1 LKIMISQEIVL
12 RKRPVGIPQESDFEL
27 VEASLRELREGE
39 ILIRNI
45 YLSVDPYMRGRMR
58 DRKSYT
64 PPFQLGKIVPGG
76 CVGKIIRSN
85 SDKFPVGGYVLSYAG
100 WREYYLSDG
109 SDLTRIDAAALPIQ
123 AYLGVA
129 GMPGMT
135 AYVGLLDIGQP
146 QENETVFVSAA
157 SGAVGSIV
165 CQIARIKGCRVVGSA
180 GSDQK
185 VDWLVHELGVDSAF
199 NYKKVTDL
207 SAELHDRCPN
217 GIDIY
222 FENVG
227 GAHLQAAIA
236 NMNNF
241 GRIPVCGMISQYN
254 LDESQPGP
262 SNITSIVGKRLLLK
276 GFIVSDHTDRLPQ
289 FMKDMTGWIQSG
301 EIKWK
306 ETIMEG
312 IENTPKA
319 FIGLFKG
326 DNLGKMLVR
335 VGPDP
340 ED

>member
-1 LKIMISQEIVL
+1 MISQEIVL

-64 PPFQLGKIVPGG
+64 PPFQLGKTVPGG

-109 SDLTRIDAAALPIQ
+109 SDLTRIDATALPIQ

-165 CQIARIKGCRVVGSA
+165 CQIAQIKGCRVVGSA

-185 VDWLVHELGVDSAF
+185 VDWLVNELGVDSAF
-199 NYKKVTDL
+199 NYKKAANL
-207 SAELHDRCPN
+207 SAELRDRCPD

-227 GAHLQAAIA
+227 GTHLEAVLT
-236 NMNNF
+236 NMNTF

-254 LDESQPGP
+254 LTEDQPGP
-262 SNITSIVGKRLLLK
+262 SNLSSMIGKRLLLK
-276 GFIVSDHTDRLPQ
+276 GFIVSDHYDRLPQ
-289 FMKDMTGWIQSG
+289 FRSDMTGWIQAG
-301 EIKWK
+301 KIKWK
-306 ETIMEG
+306 ETILEG

-335 VGPDP
+335 VGPEPTD
-340 ED
+340 